1 MKIYSYEDLSRH
13 NQIKDCWLLIS
24 GKVYDVTQFMNDHP
38 GGDQVLLSIAD
49 FDDVGHNE
57 FAKEMMVKYYIGEID
72 SSTIPVKRQYTVP
85 GEQTKAI
92 TRDTT
97 SSFGIKI
104 LQFLVPLMILG
115 LAFRFCCW
123 YFV

>member
-38 GGDQVLLSIAD
+38 RGDQVLLSTADATED
-49 FDDVGHNE
+49 FDDVGHSE
-57 FAKEMMVKYYIGEID
+57 SAKEMLVKYYIGEID
-72 SSTIPVKRQYTVP
+72 SSTIPVKP
-85 GEQTKAI
+85 I
-92 TRDTT
+92 TQDTT
-97 SSFGIKI
+97 SSFGIKT

-115 LAFRFCCW
+115 LAFIFCCW
-123 YFV
+123 